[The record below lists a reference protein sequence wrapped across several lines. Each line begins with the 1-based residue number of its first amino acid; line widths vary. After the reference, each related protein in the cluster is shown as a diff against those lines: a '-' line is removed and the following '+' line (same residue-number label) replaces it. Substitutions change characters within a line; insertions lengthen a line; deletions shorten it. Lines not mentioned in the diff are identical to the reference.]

1 VYAKVVRQPIGFFQ
15 HHPTGRVLS
24 TIINDVERV
33 RNTFSDSL
41 AAGFRHIFT
50 LIFLLGVLLA
60 TNWKMTLGSVVL
72 LPMVVWP
79 VRTMGSA
86 SGVPRKVSS
95 PHRRVEPDRGGN
107 GQRKPRGE
115 GFRDGRF

>member
-41 AAGFRHIFT
+41 AAVSG
-50 LIFLLGVLLA
+50 IFLLLYSC
-60 TNWKMTLGSVVL
+60 SVCCWQ
-72 LPMVVWP
+72 P
-79 VRTMGSA
+79 T
-86 SGVPRKVSS
+86 
-95 PHRRVEPDRGGN
+95 
-107 GQRKPRGE
+107 
-115 GFRDGRF
+115 GR